1 APVKLQSKTP
11 EVMLLKTTVET
22 QIEFS
27 GETLYQIYD
36 EKGSRLL
43 NGTGSSVDV
52 SSLAAGKYWVNYDNK
67 TELIK
72 KK

>member
-1 APVKLQSKTP
+1 MKLQSKTP
-11 EVMLLKTTVET
+11 EVLLVKTTVDN
-22 QIEFS
+22 QIDFS

-36 EKGSRLL
+36 EKGVKMLS
-43 NGTGSSVDV
+43 GTSASVDV
-52 SSLAAGKYWVNYDNK
+52 SSLPSGKYWVNYDNK